1 VKTNNIYKENEMSK
15 IAMIFAGQ
23 GSQAVG
29 MGKDFYENSK
39 LAREMFEKA
48 GDRIGVDFKE
58 LIFEENEK
66 LGQTAYTQPAILL
79 VQMIAYK
86 LFREECPDVKP
97 ALFLGHSLGE
107 FSALCAAGAIDYVD
121 AVELVHKR
129 GAYMQEACDTI
140 EAGMMAIVGLDD
152 AAVEKICADAQAEG
166 KKVWPAN
173 YNQDGQLV
181 VAGMKSDLASL
192 EQTFKDAGA
201 KRALLLNM
209 SVASHCDI
217 LAPAQEPLAELMEKY
232 ITDNFEAPVIS
243 NVTTK
248 PYSTKAEAVEL
259 LKEQL
264 VKPVKYKQ
272 SIQAIAP
279 EVDMAIEFGNGVVLK
294 GLNRRIAKDLKTL
307 NVSDT
312 ASLEKVKEEVCL

>member
-1 VKTNNIYKENEMSK
+1 MKK

-29 MGKDFYENSK
+29 MGKDFYDNSDV
-39 LAREMFEKA
+39 AREMFEEASK
-48 GDRIGVDFKE
+48 RIGVDFKS

-79 VQMIAYK
+79 VQMVAYR
-86 LFREECPDVKP
+86 LFKDACPDIK
-97 ALFLGHSLGE
+97 AELFLGHSLGE
-107 FSALCAAGAIDYVD
+107 FSALCASGAIDYID
-121 AVELVHKR
+121 AVELVHRR
-129 GAYMQEACDTI
+129 GQLMQDACSDI

-152 AAVEKICADAQAEG
+152 AAVEKICTDAEDEG

-181 VAGMKSDLASL
+181 VAGMKADLASL

-209 SVASHCDI
+209 SVASHCEL
-217 LAPAQEPLAELMEKY
+217 LAPAQIPLESLMESMVN
-232 ITDNFEAPVIS
+232 DSFEASIIS
-243 NVTTK
+243 NVTTA
-248 PYSTKAEAVEL
+248 PYRTKIEAVAL
-259 LKEQL
+259 LKDQL

-272 SIQAIAP
+272 SIVAIAGD
-279 EVDMAIEFGNGVVLK
+279 VDMAIEFGNGVTLK
-294 GLNRRIAKDLKTL
+294 GLNRRI
-307 NVSDT
+307 
-312 ASLEKVKEEVCL
+312 VKEMTTMNISDMDSLAKVAEEISN

>member
-1 VKTNNIYKENEMSK
+1 MKK

-29 MGKDFYENSK
+29 MGKDFYENSEV
-39 LAREMFEKA
+39 AREMFDKA
-48 GDRIGVDFKE
+48 GERIGIDFKE
-58 LIFEENEK
+58 LIFEDNDK

-79 VQMIAYK
+79 VQMIAYR
-86 LFREECPDVKP
+86 LFKDACPDVK
-97 ALFLGHSLGE
+97 AELFLGHSLGE
-107 FSALCAAGAIDYVD
+107 FSALCASGAIDYID

-129 GAYMQEACDTI
+129 GALMQEACSEV

-152 AAVEKICADAQAEG
+152 ESVEKICTDAQNEG

-217 LAPAQEPLAELMEKY
+217 LAPAQEPLAELMQKY
-232 ITDNFEAPVIS
+232 IVDSFEAPIIS

-248 PYSTKAEAVEL
+248 PYNTKSDAVSL
-259 LKEQL
+259 LKDQL

-272 SIQAIAP
+272 SILAIAGD
-279 EVDMAIEFGNGVVLK
+279 VDMAIEFGNGVVLK

-307 NVSDT
+307 NISDM
-312 ASLEKVKEEVCL
+312 ASLEKVKEEVCS

>member
-1 VKTNNIYKENEMSK
+1 MKK

-29 MGKDFYENSK
+29 MGKDFYDNSEV
-39 LAREMFEKA
+39 AREMFAKA
-48 GDRIGVDFKE
+48 SERIGVDFKE

-66 LGQTAYTQPAILL
+66 LGETAYTQPAILL
-79 VQMIAYK
+79 VQMIAYR
-86 LFREECPDVKP
+86 LFKDACPDLN
-97 ALFLGHSLGE
+97 AELFLGHSLGE
-107 FSALCAAGAIDYVD
+107 FSALCASGAIEYVD
-121 AVELVHKR
+121 AIELVHKR
-129 GAYMQEACDTI
+129 GSFMQSACESI

-152 AAVEKICADAQAEG
+152 TSVEKICSDALAEG

-209 SVASHCDI
+209 SVASHCEL
-217 LAPAQEPLAELMEKY
+217 LASAQEPLAELMSSMVHES
-232 ITDNFEAPVIS
+232 FEAPIIS

-248 PYSTKAEAVEL
+248 PYSTKDEAVAL
-259 LKEQL
+259 LKDQL

-272 SIQAIAP
+272 SILEIANS
-279 EVDMAIEFGNGVVLK
+279 VDVAIEFGNGVTLK
-294 GLNRRIAKDLKTL
+294 GLNRRIAKELKTL
-307 NVSDT
+307 NISDM
-312 ASLEKVKEEVCL
+312 ASLAKVKEEICS

>member
-1 VKTNNIYKENEMSK
+1 MSKK

-23 GSQAVG
+23 GSQTVG
-29 MGKDFYENSK
+29 MGKDFYENSEM
-39 LAREMFEKA
+39 AREMFTRA
-48 GDRIGVDFKE
+48 GERIGVDFKE
-58 LIFEENEK
+58 LIFEENDK

-79 VQMIAYK
+79 VQMIAYR
-86 LFREECPDVKP
+86 LFKEACPDIK
-97 ALFLGHSLGE
+97 AEMFLGHSLGE
-107 FSALCAAGAIDYVD
+107 FSALCASGAIDYLD
-121 AVELVHKR
+121 AVELVHNR
-129 GAYMQEACDTI
+129 GKYMQEACEDI

-152 AAVEKICADAQAEG
+152 ESVEKICSDAQKDG

-209 SVASHCDI
+209 SVASHCE
-217 LAPAQEPLAELMEKY
+217 LLSSAQEPLAELMEDM
-232 ITDNFEAPVIS
+232 ISDNFEAPVVS
-243 NVTTK
+243 NVTTQK
-248 PYSTKAEAVEL
+248 YATKDEAVSL
-259 LKEQL
+259 LKDQL

-272 SIQAIAP
+272 SILAVAP
-279 EVDMAIEFGNGVVLK
+279 ELDMAIEFGNGVVLK

-307 NVSDT
+307 NISDM
-312 ASLEKVKEEVCL
+312 ASLEKVKEEVCS

>member
-1 VKTNNIYKENEMSK
+1 MSK

-29 MGKDFYENSK
+29 MGQDFYNNSEV
-39 LAREMFEKA
+39 AREMFAKA
-48 GDRIGVDFKE
+48 GERIGVDFKE

-66 LGQTAYTQPAILL
+66 LGQTAFTQPAILL
-79 VQMIAYK
+79 VQMIAYR
-86 LFREECPDVKP
+86 LFKEACPETQ
-97 ALFLGHSLGE
+97 AELFLGHSLGE
-107 FSALCAAGAIDYVD
+107 FSALCATGAINYVD

-129 GAYMQEACDTI
+129 GSFMQEACSSVN
-140 EAGMMAIVGLDD
+140 AGMMALVGLDD
-152 AAVEKICADAQAEG
+152 ATVEKVCLEAQAEG

-181 VAGMKSDLASL
+181 VAGMKADLESL

-201 KRALLLNM
+201 KRAILLNM
-209 SVASHCDI
+209 SVASHCEI
-217 LAPAQEPLAELMEKY
+217 LAPAQQPLADLMSSMVND
-232 ITDNFEAPVIS
+232 TFSAPVIS

-248 PYSTKAEAVEL
+248 AYNTKDEAVTL

-272 SIQAIAP
+272 SIVAIAGD
-279 EVDMAIEFGNGVVLK
+279 VDMAIEFGNGVTLK
-294 GLNRRIAKDLKTL
+294 GLNRRIVKELKTL
-307 NVSDT
+307 NISDM
-312 ASLEKVKEEVCL
+312 ASLEKVAGEVCN

>member
-1 VKTNNIYKENEMSK
+1 MKAYV
-15 IAMIFAGQ
+15 FPGQ
-23 GSQAVG
+23 GAQFVG
-29 MGKDFYENSK
+29 MGKDLYDQSP
-39 LAREMFEKA
+39 LAKEMFEQA
-48 GDRIGVDFKE
+48 SERIGVDFKN

-86 LFREECPDVKP
+86 LFKQACPDLK
-97 ALFLGHSLGE
+97 AELFLGHSLGE
-107 FSALCAAGAIDYVD
+107 FSALCASGAIDYLD
-121 AVELVHKR
+121 AIELVHKR
-129 GAYMQEACDTI
+129 GALMQEACSEI

-152 AAVEKICADAQAEG
+152 ASVEKVCIDAQASG

-181 VAGMKSDLASL
+181 VAGMKADLASL

-209 SVASHCDI
+209 SVASHCE
-217 LAPAQEPLAELMEKY
+217 LLSSSQEPLAELMSNM
-232 ITDNFEAPVIS
+232 ITDSFSAPVIS

-248 PYSTKAEAVEL
+248 AYSTKEEAVSL
-259 LKEQL
+259 LKDQL

-272 SIQAIAP
+272 SIEAIAP
-279 EVDMAIEFGNGVVLK
+279 DLDMAIEFGNGVTLK
-294 GLNRRIAKDLKTL
+294 GLNRRIAKDLTTV
-307 NVSDT
+307 NISDMS
-312 ASLEKVKEEVCL
+312 SLESVTKEICN